1 MPRLKSPFDDEGHR
15 ESDQEFH
22 GRIQRQLDEDSWRGG
37 DSVGASFPC
46 RGIVHDHFREEDKEP
61 PHYHNWG
68 EKKAGY

>member
-1 MPRLKSPFDDEGHR
+1 MAKQKSIFDAEGHR

-22 GRIQRQLDEDSWRGG
+22 GRIQRQMDEDSWRGG
-37 DSVGASFPC
+37 DSVGASFPK
-46 RGIVHDHFREEDKEP
+46 RGIVHNHTSSEEQEP